1 MILVTTEIFNP
12 FTNSNTDLKYTVI
25 RNYNEQDKAVY
36 NYVLQTR
43 DNKDR
48 KDQLIEFIYR
58 IYSRKQT
65 PMPKKDIEAK
75 LDFTYHFIEN
85 CFNDRYSFEIFNN
98 CDEKS
103 IENFSSFL
111 AETIV
116 AARRVLVG
124 LKNTKQIQGGGD
136 IEV

>member
-1 MILVTTEIFNP
+1 MILVTIEIFNP
-12 FTNSNTDLKYTVI
+12 FTNNNTNLKYTVI
-25 RNYNEQDKAVY
+25 RNYNEQDEAVY
-36 NYVLQTR
+36 QYVLKTR
-43 DNKDR
+43 DNRDR

-58 IYSRKQT
+58 IYSRKQV
-65 PMPKKDIEAK
+65 PIPKKDIENK
-75 LDFTYHFIEN
+75 LDFTYLFIEN
-85 CFNDRYSFEIFNN
+85 CFKDRYSFEIFNN

-103 IENFSSFL
+103 VENFSSFL

-124 LKNTKQIQGGGD
+124 LKNTKKIQGGGD